1 MVLNAEKLHL
11 EKYEN
16 ILWVLLEEIVFTRA
30 FSNLG
35 IAQNTYPATR
45 IQFFRMYLPINFLH
59 LVEQLKL
66 EGASQIVSN
75 ARKRFNFQKITDID
89 AYIIM

>member
-35 IAQNTYPATR
+35 IAQNIYPATR

-66 EGASQIVSN
+66 KGASQIANYSVI
-75 ARKRFNFQKITDID
+75 RLHIQKINLL
-89 AYIIM
+89 IIM